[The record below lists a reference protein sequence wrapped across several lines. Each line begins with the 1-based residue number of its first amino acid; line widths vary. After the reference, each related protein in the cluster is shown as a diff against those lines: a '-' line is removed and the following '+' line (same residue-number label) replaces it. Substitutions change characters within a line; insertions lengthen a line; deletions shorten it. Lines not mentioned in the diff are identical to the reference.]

1 MFETIFAEVALI
13 VVIATV
19 ISGLVRL
26 FKQPLI
32 IGYIIT
38 GIITGPYFL
47 NIVNASDVVT
57 TFSQMGIAFL
67 LFIAGMSLN
76 PRMIKTV
83 GRVSIIT
90 GIGQIVFTSLIGFF
104 IAKIFGFSDI
114 VSLYIAVALTFS
126 STIIIV
132 KLLSDKGDLNTL
144 YGRISMG
151 FLLVQDVVAILILML
166 ISSGGFDTSIVTVG
180 SIVRGVLA
188 VSLLAVFAVFALPK
202 VVKIASK
209 SQEYLLLL
217 SIGWLLLVVLVF
229 NYVGLSV
236 EIGALLAGISLS
248 VSPYH
253 YEIKTRMNVLR
264 DFFILFFFI
273 LLGSQMMLGDIS
285 KFLVPIVI
293 FSIFILLGN
302 PLIVMILMGM
312 MRYTKRNSF
321 LAGLTVAQISEFSLI
336 MISMGVK
343 MGHIPSEILSM
354 VTVIGLVTIFGS
366 TYAIMHASRL
376 YKILSNHLKI
386 FERSGEKID
395 EHHYHEGE
403 DYDIILFGYD
413 KIGFSILNSF
423 RKLNRRFLVIDY
435 DPEKVVELAKE
446 GYECKYGDANDPEF
460 LNELNLHR
468 AKMIVST
475 IPDVETNLMIIRR
488 VRELNKNSI
497 IIVVSHSI
505 SEAMKLYNEGA
516 TYVIMPYFLGGEYAS
531 TLIAKYGMD
540 LRKFLE
546 EKAKHINHLR
556 ERERRK
562 HEHPRYKS

>member
-1 MFETIFAEVALI
+1 MCIRD
-13 VVIATV
+13 
-19 ISGLVRL
+19 S
-26 FKQPLI
+26 
-32 IGYIIT
+32 IIT

-285 KFLVPIVI
+285 KFLVPIAV
-293 FSIFILLGN
+293 S
-302 PLIVMILMGM
+302 
-312 MRYTKRNSF
+312 YTH
-321 LAGLTVAQISEFSLI
+321 LTL
-336 MISMGVK
+336 
-343 MGHIPSEILSM
+343 P
-354 VTVIGLVTIFGS
+354 
-366 TYAIMHASRL
+366 
-376 YKILSNHLKI
+376 
-386 FERSGEKID
+386 
-395 EHHYHEGE
+395 
-403 DYDIILFGYD
+403 
-413 KIGFSILNSF
+413 
-423 RKLNRRFLVIDY
+423 
-435 DPEKVVELAKE
+435 
-446 GYECKYGDANDPEF
+446 
-460 LNELNLHR
+460 
-468 AKMIVST
+468 
-475 IPDVETNLMIIRR
+475 TN
-488 VRELNKNSI
+488 
-497 IIVVSHSI
+497 
-505 SEAMKLYNEGA
+505 
-516 TYVIMPYFLGGEYAS
+516 
-531 TLIAKYGMD
+531 
-540 LRKFLE
+540 
-546 EKAKHINHLR
+546 
-556 ERERRK
+556 
-562 HEHPRYKS
+562 